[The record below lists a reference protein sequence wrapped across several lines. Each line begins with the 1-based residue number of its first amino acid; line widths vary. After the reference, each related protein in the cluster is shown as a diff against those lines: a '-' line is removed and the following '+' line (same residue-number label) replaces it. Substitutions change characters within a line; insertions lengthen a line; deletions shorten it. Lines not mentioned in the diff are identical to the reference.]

1 MRQARIKID
10 PAVDEAVYHCI
21 SRAVAAEWLFGD
33 VAKEVFR
40 RQLWKT
46 AEFCGVEIITYAI
59 LSNHFHVTVRVPRRT
74 PVSDAELL
82 RRYHLLHPRLNQYQR
97 NCLAAVR
104 SQMPQNG
111 PEAVKW
117 RRQQLALMNDV
128 SPFMKLWKQR
138 FSRWFNQH
146 HHRIGTLWASRFTSY
161 LVEPR
166 GFAVQTVA
174 AYVDLNAVR
183 AGLVIDPKDY
193 RWCGYAEAVAGH
205 PRARAGLASIY
216 GMTNWREVREQYR
229 TLLFG
234 IGAEPREHRAAIPRE
249 EFQRVIREKGK
260 LPLAD
265 LLRCRLRYLGDGGI
279 LGSREFVETQLAAY
293 RRKVGPRPRTAPR
306 RLPSWWDYGELYTM
320 RALRG
325 STVG

>member
-21 SRAVAAEWLFGD
+21 SRAVAAEWLFGNL
-33 VAKEVFR
+33 AKEVFR
-40 RQLWKT
+40 RQLWKV

-82 RRYHLLHPRLNQYQR
+82 RRYHLLHPKLNQYQR
-97 NCLAAVR
+97 KALAAVR

-111 PEAVKW
+111 PEAVRW

-128 SPFMKLWKQR
+128 SSFMKLWKQR
-138 FSRWFNQH
+138 FSRWFNLH
-146 HHRIGTLWASRFTSY
+146 HNRIGTLWASRFTSD
-161 LVEPR
+161 LVESR

-193 RWCGYAEAVAGH
+193 RFCGYAEAVAGQA
-205 PRARAGLASIY
+205 RARAGLASIY
-216 GMTNWREVREQYR
+216 RVTKWSEVRDQYR
-229 TLLFG
+229 ILLFG
-234 IGAEPREHRAAIPRE
+234 IGAEPREHRAAIPLE
-249 EFQRVIREKGK
+249 EFQRVVREKGK

-265 LLRCRLRYLGDGGI
+265 LLRCRLRHLTGGGI
-279 LGSREFVETQLAAY
+279 LGSREFVETQLAAHC
-293 RRKVGPRPRTAPR
+293 RRVGPRPRTTPR
-306 RLPSWWDYGELYTM
+306 RLPSWWGSGDLYTM

-325 STVG
+325 NPVG